1 MNTIQAEP
9 CNDISLVNGA
19 TQDLPLILLSGDN
32 TRTASLLHRALCD
45 DGFRVQF
52 AAPYAELE
60 SLWRHRRPSMVLLE
74 VSGAHSVEAA
84 VSEALKLKRLD
95 PLQFV
100 GYVADPALHT
110 SGLAGDAIYPRS
122 SEELAKALRNH
133 FRDDWPRESIS

>member
-1 MNTIQAEP
+1 MITIQPEP
-9 CNDISLVNGA
+9 CNNISFVNGT
-19 TQDLPLILLSGDN
+19 TQNSPLILLSGDN
-32 TRTASLLHRALCD
+32 ERTASMLHRALCE

-52 AAPYAELE
+52 AAPYHELE
-60 SLWRHRRPSMVLLE
+60 PVWRHRRPSMVLLE

-84 VSEALKLKRLD
+84 VNEALKLKRLD

-122 SEELAKALRNH
+122 SDELAKALRDH
-133 FRDDWPRESIS
+133 FRDDNY

>member
-1 MNTIQAEP
+1 MITIQPEP
-9 CNDISLVNGA
+9 CNNISFVNG
-19 TQDLPLILLSGDN
+19 TIQDSPLILLSGDN
-32 TRTASLLHRALCD
+32 ERTASMLHRALCE

-52 AAPYAELE
+52 AAPYDELE
-60 SLWRHRRPSMVLLE
+60 PVWRHRRPSMVLLE

-84 VSEALKLKRLD
+84 VNEALKLKRLD

-122 SEELAKALRNH
+122 SEELARALRNH
-133 FRDDWPRESIS
+133 FRNDD